1 MTDADN
7 YTFHHRKYCV
17 FCRSEYEYLY
27 GPGNDADRRDPGMAS
42 QPDSK
47 IKYCG
52 SVVPVLSADDSCRGQ
67 HYNKR
72 PVSVWR
78 SRQNDQNH
86 TVGQHNRIY
95 DRIYY
100 HHDRNI

>member
-27 GPGNDADRRDPGMAS
+27 GPGNDADRRDSRIAS

-47 IKYCG
+47 TKYC
-52 SVVPVLSADDSCRGQ
+52 
-67 HYNKR
+67 
-72 PVSVWR
+72 
-78 SRQNDQNH
+78 
-86 TVGQHNRIY
+86 
-95 DRIYY
+95 
-100 HHDRNI
+100 